1 MAKRR
6 KYQDVGQQTLPEPL
20 PPENVSTELSSGEA
34 PTSSSNLFAKGL
46 LPLQWIG
53 SLTTGIVLMILLIL
67 VLAWGTFIENT
78 YGTAVANF
86 VLYKSSWFSV
96 LLGLLALNILCSMI
110 VRLPWKRRHFP
121 FLAAHAGILILLIG
135 SFLTKI
141 GGEEAAVWLPEGAA
155 GSKASKSDRQV
166 FELTSDRRVS
176 DPLRIAFNPGPFN
189 WEDYARENWNRREK
203 QRFRDSLWL
212 ATQLARRDRGTVSVQ
227 GDSQGTQLE
236 VLDYLAHSALQRVPP
251 LELNLLWKKTV
262 RTTSELGEVSER
274 PRNWERVQLDLASSA
289 PHGRRDIQTRHV
301 EMEGDENVYYSMTP
315 IPALV
320 EAFRNG
326 LPDPSKPFGK
336 RGQLVLYHNGTVHY
350 FDVDELLRAT
360 EENKRT
366 LIPGT
371 RFEIGDVQ
379 FRVRAPLIYF
389 VLHSPDGVT
398 EAMHL
403 CPNRPEMNAQAEE
416 LGVFGNYWVEPSV
429 LKDDFGEQID
439 DSVLNRLALPTLE
452 LLQGP
457 DKQLYY
463 RYIVNQT
470 VPTHGVIS
478 GAKDA
483 EGKKIR
489 LTLGQGTTEEA
500 EFVLEK
506 FTPQDYPGY
515 RIVSGQIGES
525 RMPVQ
530 RVQLRVSVD
539 GNEDTFWL
547 RIQEAMAV
555 PPPLQEDQR
564 RFVYGKNRTVR
575 VEWKNDSIDLGFG
588 IFLKHFDTR
597 REPGTRMSTHY
608 SSWIDFVEMTSP
620 EAEKQGFSLSQDDF
634 RVLRGD
640 VWIRMNQP
648 GVFQGKNSRKRY
660 RIYQA
665 SCTGP
670 FHPGD
675 MEFHQYYDGRIFPWE
690 TRPRET
696 LYTSTLSVNYDPGRG
711 CKYLG
716 SFLIIFG
723 TAWLFYRKP
732 KRS

>member
-6 KYQDVGQQTLPEPL
+6 KYQDVAQQDLPDAQ
-20 PPENVSTELSSGEA
+20 PPENAGQDSSGKEA
-34 PTSSSNLFAKGL
+34 KSKSKSFSTGL

-53 SLTTGIVLMILLIL
+53 SLAVGVILMILLIL

-78 YGTAVANF
+78 YGTAVVNF

-96 LLGLLALNILCSMI
+96 LLGLLALNILCSML

-121 FLAAHAGILILLIG
+121 FLATHAGILILLAG

-141 GGEEAAVWLPEGAA
+141 GGEEAWITLPEGSGGTHAA
-155 GSKASKSDRQV
+155 KPDRQI
-166 FELTSDRRVS
+166 FELTSDRRDSEPV
-176 DPLRIAFNPGPFN
+176 RIAFKPGPFN

-212 ATQLARRDRGTVSVQ
+212 AVQLARRDRGTASVQ
-227 GDSQGTQLE
+227 GDSQGIQLD
-236 VLDYLAHSALQRVPP
+236 VLDYLAHSTVQRVPP

-274 PRNWERVQLDLASSA
+274 SRNWERVQLDLASTN
-289 PHGRRDIQTRHV
+289 PHGRRDIPVRHA
-301 EMEGDENVYYSMTP
+301 EMEGGENVFYSMTP
-315 IPALV
+315 IPAAA
-320 EAFRNG
+320 EAFKNG
-326 LPDPSKPFGK
+326 LPDSSKPFGK
-336 RGQLVLYHNGTVHY
+336 RGQLVLYHGGSHHY
-350 FDVDELLRAT
+350 FDVDELLHAT
-360 EENKRT
+360 EENRRT

-379 FRVRAPLIYF
+379 FRARAPLVYF
-389 VLHSPDGVT
+389 VIHSPEGVT

-403 CPNRPEMNAQAEE
+403 CPSRPEMNAQAEE
-416 LGVFGNYWVEPSV
+416 LGVFGNYWVDPSS
-429 LKDDFGEQID
+429 LKDHFGEQID
-439 DSVLNRLALPTLE
+439 ASVLNRLALPQLE

-457 DKQLYY
+457 DKQLYF
-463 RYIVNQT
+463 RYVVNQT
-470 VPTHGVIS
+470 VLSNGVVTGSKDS
-478 GAKDA
+478 G
-483 EGKKIR
+483 GKKNR
-489 LTLGQGTTEEA
+489 LTLGQGSDEEA
-500 EFVLEK
+500 ELVLEK

-515 RIVSGQIGES
+515 RIVSGEVGS
-525 RMPVQ
+525 TRTPVQ
-530 RVQLRVSVD
+530 RVRLRVSVD
-539 GNEDTFWL
+539 GNEDSFWL
-547 RIQEAMAV
+547 RIQESMVV

-608 SSWIDFVEMTSP
+608 SSLVDFIEMTSP
-620 EAEKQGFSLSQDDF
+620 EAAKQGFSLSSDDF
-634 RVLRGD
+634 RILRGD
-640 VWIRMNQP
+640 AWIRMNQP
-648 GVFQGKNSRKRY
+648 GVFQGKNNRKRY
-660 RIYQA
+660 RIYQ
-665 SCTGP
+665 SSYSGP

-675 MEFHQYYDGRIFPWE
+675 MAFHQYYDGRIFPWE

-723 TAWLFYRKP
+723 TAWFFYRKP
-732 KRS
+732 KKS